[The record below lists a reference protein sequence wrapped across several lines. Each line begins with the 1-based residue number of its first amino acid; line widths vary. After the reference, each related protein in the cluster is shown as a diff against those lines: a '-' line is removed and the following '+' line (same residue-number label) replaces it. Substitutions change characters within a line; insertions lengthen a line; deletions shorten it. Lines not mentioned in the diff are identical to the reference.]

1 MRLIDADELNKVKF
15 HELPYTHIVPADLL
29 KLQTEAY
36 ERGWNDAIDAIMESA
51 PTIDAVPA
59 RHGHWIVN
67 PKTQEGY
74 CSECKFDMPVMM
86 EDWHYK
92 NLATEYCPS
101 CGAKMYEEEP

>member
-1 MRLIDADELNKVKF
+1 MRLIDADALIREMHNVILEDGEDRRTF
-15 HELPYTHIVPADLL
+15 
-29 KLQTEAY
+29 Y
-36 ERGWNDAIDAIMESA
+36 EVIQRQ

-74 CSECKFDMPVMM
+74 CSECKSDMPVMM
-86 EDWHYK
+86 DDWHYK

>member
-1 MRLIDADELNKVKF
+1 MRLIDADALIREMHNVILEDGEDRRTF
-15 HELPYTHIVPADLL
+15 
-29 KLQTEAY
+29 Y
-36 ERGWNDAIDAIMESA
+36 EVIQRQ

-86 EDWHYK
+86 ADWQYK

-101 CGAKMYEEEP
+101 CGAKMYAAEP

>member
-1 MRLIDADELNKVKF
+1 MRLIDADALKKNNEQLLHCDFPYLSEMTLEEL
-15 HELPYTHIVPADLL
+15 
-29 KLQTEAY
+29 
-36 ERGWNDAIDAIMESA
+36 IDEA

-86 EDWHYK
+86 ADWQYK